1 MRIKLRTI
9 EDGRR
14 GPCRVGVSCF
24 SFMAFATYLLAASN
38 AEAQETV
45 TIGARAPAV
54 EVNEN
59 AVYYNAPVR
68 LRPETE
74 LPLFNPVED
83 NLESRVMDLSGLN
96 RSRALSISADKSSTF
111 ESNKTLESRVVKL
124 PPIQRPPA
132 EVTSKIVNA
141 PPIKTHTPR
150 AISSKEESVTAETNA
165 EVVAPKPR
173 EIQPS
178 TVNATQ
184 SRLDPPS
191 TNVGNR
197 EPLVPSPPNELK
209 SISDED
215 DKPELAA
222 IAPTTTRNEAEVTP
236 LPAISAESLTV
247 LFASADST
255 IEDSNKAALQAI
267 AATTRSE
274 DRTRLQLKAY
284 ASAQDSSASAARRL
298 SLSRALAVRSF
309 LIESGV
315 SSTRID
321 VRALG
326 AKSES
331 GPPDRVDLVV
341 VH

>member
-1 MRIKLRTI
+1 MRITLRTI
-9 EDGRR
+9 EYGGRSAR
-14 GPCRVGVSCF
+14 RFGVSCF
-24 SFMAFATYLLAASN
+24 SLTAFATCLFTASSTN
-38 AEAQETV
+38 AQETL

-59 AVYYNAPVR
+59 AVYYGAPVQ
-68 LRPETE
+68 LESETE
-74 LPLFNPVED
+74 LPLIDPVED
-83 NLESRVMDLSGLN
+83 NLESRLMDLRALN
-96 RSRALSISADKSSTF
+96 RTRALAASTGESSTF
-111 ESNKTLESRVVKL
+111 EQKKTPASHVVEL
-124 PPIQRPPA
+124 PSIQRTPV
-132 EVTSKIVNA
+132 EVTSKVVNA
-141 PPIKTHTPR
+141 SSLETQTPR
-150 AISSKEESVTAETNA
+150 ATSSTEEFLTSETNTA
-165 EVVAPKPR
+165 AVTPKSN

-178 TVNATQ
+178 TAKDSQGASSPASANM
-184 SRLDPPS
+184 R
-191 TNVGNR
+191 NR
-197 EPLVPSPPNELK
+197 EPPTPPPPNELK
-209 SISDED
+209 PISDER

-222 IAPTTTRNEAEVTP
+222 ITPTATHDETEGTP
-236 LPAISAESLTV
+236 LPAISTGSLTV
-247 LFASADST
+247 LFAGAGSA
-255 IEDSNKAALQAI
+255 IEDSNKPALRTI
-267 AATTRSE
+267 AATIRSE

-326 AKSES
+326 AKSEA